1 MLSHGSREARR
12 SKTFSEDLCRHKGR
26 IKGASAQ
33 ETQVR
38 AKQKQIKR
46 RHSSLVW
53 TRLVQSSLGAL
64 AAKGGPLEIRPTI
77 SCANWQNK
85 QSTAARRFHSVV
97 HHEQRLLLVPSVRVP
112 FGIDFDQVGPL
123 LIKWLTRHSSAS
135 SASSASN
142 PTQPTTALPTEAS
155 RAIGETYGSG
165 FLRRSFEPVQ
175 LKVS

>member
-1 MLSHGSREARR
+1 MRAFALSHGSREARR

-46 RHSSLVW
+46 HHSSPVW

-64 AAKGGPLEIRPTI
+64 ATKGGALEIRPTI
-77 SCANWQNK
+77 SRANWQNK
-85 QSTAARRFHSVV
+85 QSTAETQIPLCCPSRT
-97 HHEQRLLLVPSVRVP
+97 RLPLVLSVRVP
-112 FGIDFDQVGPL
+112 LGIDFDQVGPL
-123 LIKWLTRHSSAS
+123 LIKWLTRHSSS
-135 SASSASN
+135 SN

-155 RAIGETYGSG
+155 RAIGETYGPG
-165 FLRRSFEPVQ
+165 FLRRSFEPV
-175 LKVS
+175 